1 MKNNFCLFERFSKL
15 SIGLTLLAFSVIL
28 AISGFTVFPF
38 FGMLIAVPFF
48 IVSVYFFRAHMSESC
63 QLE

>member
-15 SIGLTLLAFSVIL
+15 SIAITLLAFSTIL

-38 FGMLIAVPFF
+38 FGVLIAVPFF
-48 IVSVYFFRAHMSESC
+48 LVSVYFFRAHMSEAC
-63 QLE
+63 ELE